1 MATILH
7 YRTVRSF
14 GTTMRHYDTILPYN
28 PIILYHT
35 IRYDSTRNR
44 KHPLSH
50 PLSVDRPAASPS
62 PLRSRPRLLLLL
74 PRSRHTTRRT
84 SSPSPF
90 PPNVSSHPLLT
101 DTHSRA
107 RPSSTRRLGNKKRSS
122 GPFLRGRNRSGWL
135 WACWGARSWL
145 YRRVGWEVW

>member
-44 KHPLSH
+44 KHHPSH
-50 PLSVDRPAASPS
+50 PLSADRPAASPS
-62 PLRSRPRLLLLL
+62 PSRSLPRLLLLPPVLLL
-74 PRSRHTTRRT
+74 PTTRRT
-84 SSPSPF
+84 SSPSPSL
-90 PPNVSSHPLLT
+90 PNVSSHPFRT
-101 DTHSRA
+101 DTTYLSSRA

-122 GPFLRGRNRSGWL
+122 GPSLRGKNRSGWL
-135 WACWGARSWL
+135 
-145 YRRVGWEVW
+145 